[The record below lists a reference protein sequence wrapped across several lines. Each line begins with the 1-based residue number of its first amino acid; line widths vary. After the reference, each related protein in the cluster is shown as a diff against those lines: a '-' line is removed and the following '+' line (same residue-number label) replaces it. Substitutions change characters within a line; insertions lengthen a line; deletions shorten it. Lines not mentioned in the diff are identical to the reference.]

1 MSLTYKRELITP
13 QRARQMLD
21 TNSENNRNP
30 RSTKITQYARDM
42 QSGNWN
48 SNTGETIK
56 VDIKGYVIDGQNRL
70 AAVMA
75 AGVDIYMDVVYDVPT
90 EAMQVIDT
98 GAVRT
103 AGDALRISG
112 AVSRTVSSAVVR
124 WAILWDA
131 RLYTGQGGTFSPTI
145 TEIGQRYLAEMDRFD
160 ASARRGADCRRHG
173 VGTGSV
179 AGMAHYLFSRLDS
192 EMTHQFY
199 DQLITG
205 ANLPKTHP
213 VLALRN
219 KMGLVRQEKTT
230 RPQQLALYVRSW
242 NAFREDRTL
251 DRMMIVRKGELNNAN
266 FPMPA

>member
-21 TNSENNRNP
+21 TNSENNRSP

-70 AAVMA
+70 AAVMT
-75 AGVDIYMDVVYDVPT
+75 AGVEIYMDVVYDVPT
-90 EAMQVIDT
+90 DAMQVIDT
-98 GAVRT
+98 GAART
-103 AGDALRISG
+103 ASDALRISG
-112 AVSRTVSSAVVR
+112 AVDRMISSSVVR
-124 WAILWDA
+124 WSILWDA
-131 RLYTGQGGTFSPTI
+131 KIYTGRGGNFSPTI
-145 TEIGQRYLAEMDRFD
+145 TEIGKRYLAEVDRYD
-160 ASARRGADCRRHG
+160 AAARRGADCRRYG
-173 VGTGSV
+173 LGTASV
-179 AGMAHYLFSRLDS
+179 AGTAHYLFSRIDV
-192 EMTHQFY
+192 ERTQQFY

-205 ANLPKTHP
+205 ANLPPTHP

-219 KMGLVRQEKTT
+219 KMGSARQEKTT

-251 DRMMIVRKGELNNAN
+251 ERMTVVRKGDLNNVN
-266 FPMPA
+266 FPMPV